1 MYIFMI
7 SCYILMIFNLFN
19 LILCGAM
26 GYSTFLLFGA
36 NHAQFSLFAILV
48 FVFTETLVMY
58 FFIATG
64 KSMKTILSDQEY
76 LNREQLWDK
85 VKYIKN
91 IVFPH
96 IMFTILIFGGLY
108 IFYFGYIKSNTS
120 NIPLAYSWLN
130 SPLYLFGLLH
140 HIWSLKIKND
150 SFKMQIEII
159 SEMSTNLKS

>member
-7 SCYILMIFNLFN
+7 SCYILMVFNLLN

-26 GYSTFLLFGA
+26 GYTTFFIFGA
-36 NHAQFSLFAILV
+36 NHAQFALFSILI
-48 FVFTETLVMY
+48 FVLTETLVMY

-64 KSMKTILSDQEY
+64 KSMKSILSNQVD
-76 LNREQLWDK
+76 LNATQLWNK
-85 VKYIKN
+85 VKHIKK

-96 IMFTILIFGGLY
+96 IMITILIIGGLY
-108 IFYFGYIKSNTS
+108 IFYFGYIKSAIS
-120 NIPLAYSWLN
+120 NENLAYSWLLV
-130 SPLYLFGLLH
+130 PLYVSGLIH

-159 SEMSTNLKS
+159 SEMSKDI

>member
-7 SCYILMIFNLFN
+7 SCYILMIFNLLN
-19 LILCGAM
+19 LVLCGAM

-36 NHAQFSLFAILV
+36 NHAQFSLFSILI
-48 FVFTETLVMY
+48 FVLTETLVMY

-64 KSMKTILSDQEY
+64 KSMKTILSNQGH
-76 LNREQLWDK
+76 LNAEKLWNK

-96 IMFTILIFGGLY
+96 IMFTIFIIGGLY

-120 NIPLAYSWLN
+120 NTPLAYSWLQG
-130 SPLYLFGLLH
+130 PLYLLGLFH

-159 SEMSTNLKS
+159 NEMSTNLKS

>member
-7 SCYILMIFNLFN
+7 SCYILMVFNLLN

-26 GYSTFLLFGA
+26 GYTTFFIFGA
-36 NHAQFSLFAILV
+36 NHAQFALFSILI
-48 FVFTETLVMY
+48 FVLTETLVMY

-64 KSMKTILSDQEY
+64 KSMKNILSNQAD
-76 LNREQLWDK
+76 LNAKQLWNK
-85 VKYIKN
+85 VKHIKK

-96 IMFTILIFGGLY
+96 IMITILIIGGLY
-108 IFYFGYIKSNTS
+108 IFYFGYIKSAIS
-120 NIPLAYSWLN
+120 NENLAYSWLLV
-130 SPLYLFGLLH
+130 PLYVSGLIH

-159 SEMSTNLKS
+159 SEMSKDI

>member
-7 SCYILMIFNLFN
+7 SCYILMVFNLLN

-26 GYSTFLLFGA
+26 GYTTFFIFGA
-36 NHAQFSLFAILV
+36 NHAQFSLFAILI
-48 FVFTETLVMY
+48 FVLTETLVMY

-64 KSMKTILSDQEY
+64 KSMKNILSNQAD
-76 LNREQLWDK
+76 LNAENLWNK
-85 VKYIKN
+85 VKHIKK

-96 IMFTILIFGGLY
+96 IMITILFIGGLY
-108 IFYFGYIKSNTS
+108 IFYFGYIKSAIS
-120 NIPLAYSWLN
+120 NENLAYSWLLV
-130 SPLYLFGLLH
+130 PLYVSGLIH

-159 SEMSTNLKS
+159 SEMSKDI